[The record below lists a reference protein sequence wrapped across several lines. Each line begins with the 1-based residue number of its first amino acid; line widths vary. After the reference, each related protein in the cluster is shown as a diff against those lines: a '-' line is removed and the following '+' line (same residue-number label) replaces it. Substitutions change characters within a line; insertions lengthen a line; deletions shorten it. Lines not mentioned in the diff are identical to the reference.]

1 MDFIT
6 LIILAIVFG
15 VVFAIFQAVMAG
27 SNKKELASGLSST
40 PNFTASHQ
48 VLGVDGIMGIAIDE
62 QREKICLLSLIRNPR
77 TKVIDS
83 SALISAEI
91 FEDGSSIT
99 KTSRASQVGGALIGG
114 IALGGVGA
122 ILGGLTAKTKTTAK
136 VKRIELRFT
145 IDDTTSPLHD
155 VVLMNVEC
163 EKGGFIYNAAMQ
175 QARVWI
181 GLADVLMR
189 RSDNNNKGIT
199 NTPTPSIAD
208 ELSKLA
214 ALRDSGILTE
224 AEFLSQKNRTL
235 NPIDHST
242 TPAQP
247 IN

>member
-1 MDFIT
+1 MTFTTLIT
-6 LIILAIVFG
+6 LLIVIVVVG
-15 VVFAIFQAVMAG
+15 VIFQIAMAA
-27 SNKKELASGLSST
+27 SNKKALANGLSLI

-62 QREKICLLSLIRNPR
+62 QREKVCLLSLLRNPIS
-77 TKVIDS
+77 KVIDS

-99 KTSRASQVGGALIGG
+99 KTSRASQVGGALVGG

-122 ILGGLTAKTKTTAK
+122 IIGGLTGKTKTTEK
-136 VKRIELRFT
+136 VKRIELRLT
-145 IDDTTSPLHD
+145 VDDTTTPLHD

-181 GLADVLMR
+181 GLIDVLIR
-189 RSDNNNKGIT
+189 RADNNKGIS
-199 NTPTPSIAD
+199 NTAASSIAD

-224 AEFLSQKNRTL
+224 SEFLTQKSRTL
-235 NPIDHST
+235 NIHDHST
-242 TPAQP
+242 SGIQTTK
-247 IN
+247 